1 MSNLK
6 STLITPHPVITPN
19 TNLPRNHAIVACNG
33 SFNMPGD
40 PRNGKFDESI
50 QSYEEGDM
58 HAYREGM
65 VKVPTLIHQTLGP
78 AQKVQ
83 QGNAEVTNQIGVV
96 NLDTP
101 DQNTTFQVFVP
112 PKFQVTIQNDDSTPL
127 KSPASYPVENSS
139 QESDQRLSGQP
150 ERVGSLVTSTFDKT
164 SLGNQLVVGIG
175 IGQTRRKLSISSQ
188 EPLLKRVPF
197 GRQLSLPGEKLNG
210 PFALPRNAS
219 EDCLENLQGKS
230 ERARSFNNLELREEP
245 INIQPGIIVGHTP
258 TTPTKPLA
266 VERQESVASPELVVN
281 MLFHDKNQIEGKN
294 HTVHV

>member
-1 MSNLK
+1 
-6 STLITPHPVITPN
+6 
-19 TNLPRNHAIVACNG
+19 
-33 SFNMPGD
+33 
-40 PRNGKFDESI
+40 
-50 QSYEEGDM
+50 M

-65 VKVPTLIHQTLGP
+65 VKVPTLIHQTLEP

-83 QGNAEVTNQIGVV
+83 RGNAELTNQIGVV

-101 DQNTTFQVFVP
+101 DQNDQNATFQGFVP
-112 PKFQVTIQNDDSTPL
+112 PKFHMTIQDDDSTPS
-127 KSPASYPVENSS
+127 KSPASYPVEHSS

-150 ERVGSLVTSTFDKT
+150 EHFGSLVTSMFDKK

-175 IGQTRRKLSISSQ
+175 IGQPRRKLSVSSQ
-188 EPLLKRVPF
+188 EPLLPKGSF

-219 EDCLENLQGKS
+219 EDCLEGKT
-230 ERARSFNNLELREEP
+230 EHGRSFSNLELKLGEEP
-245 INIQPGIIVGHTP
+245 MNVEPVVKVGHTP

-281 MLFHDKNQIEGKN
+281 KNGSMLFHDNNQIEG
-294 HTVHV
+294 TVYEHNYAASK